1 MIMLLYDR
9 IIYNANDTQGAIVEF
24 LSGLSDTLYLDEE
37 LEFKIK
43 IIVGELVNNYF
54 EHEEECSHVRIL
66 AKPRGS
72 CISIALLEDS
82 HGFDVSAAISA
93 GNISEE
99 KTLMNES
106 GRGLHIVSMLS
117 DALRYNRKGNII
129 AIHVNLV

>member
-1 MIMLLYDR
+1 MLLYDR
-9 IIYNANDTQGAIVEF
+9 IICNPNDTQGAIVEF
-24 LSGLSDTLYLDEE
+24 LSGLSDTINLDEE

-54 EHEEECSHVRIL
+54 EHEEECSYVRLL

-72 CISIALLEDS
+72 FISIVLLEDS
-82 HGFDVSAAISA
+82 RGFDVSAALGA

-106 GRGLHIVSMLS
+106 GRGLHIVSILS
-117 DALRYNRKGNII
+117 DAMRHNRKGNII